1 MANKSPTPIPPA
13 APTPVE
19 PEPPEPKAWAFHY
32 DGPIKPTDDRS
43 CEMCNAASTKK
54 CVKDSVRHGATP
66 HACTTCFAART
77 GVCHHHYGIGQALL
91 EHTAAMGHV
100 IHTEH
105 VPSWE
110 DAKRFILARAA
121 GLEKDGATKVRV
133 RAHANQD
140 QPDAPFSAVHI
151 EIVAFK

>member
-1 MANKSPTPIPPA
+1 MANKSPTPVPPPV
-13 APTPVE
+13 PTPAE

-32 DGPIKPTDDRS
+32 DGPIQPVDDRS

-66 HACTTCFAART
+66 HACTTCFSAKI
-77 GVCHHHYGIGQALL
+77 GMCHHHYGIGQALL

-100 IHTEH
+100 IHDEH
-105 VPSWE
+105 QASWE
-110 DAKRFILARAA
+110 AAKRFILERAA
-121 GLEKDGATKVRV
+121 GLAQLNVARIWV

-140 QPDAPFSAVHI
+140 QPDMPFSAVHI
-151 EIVAFK
+151 EVIAHK